1 MRIVRFLCPESKAP
15 KWGVHIP
22 GEDSRGGEVH
32 VAHGDPFDGGVIDT
46 EEVVRSPTLLAPV
59 QPAAI
64 LCIGLNYAAHAAE
77 GGKSAPERPVL
88 FMKTPSAVQHP
99 GGPIVLPRRL
109 RSTRVDYE
117 AELAIVIGKPC
128 KNVSRD
134 EALQYVLGYTCGN
147 DVSARDWQR
156 NGGGGQWCR
165 GKTFDTFA
173 PLGPAIVTTDELGD
187 AGDLRIT
194 TTIGGEVLQD
204 SRTSDMIFSVA
215 KLVEFLSASVT
226 LAPGTVILSGT
237 PQGVGF
243 ARNPPRWLR
252 PGDEVNVEIEGIGKL
267 TNPVVEEE
275 ADELTEWTLEDA

>member
-1 MRIVRFLCPESKAP
+1 MRIVRFLCSETKSPA
-15 KWGVHIP
+15 WGMQL
-22 GEDSRGGEVH
+22 SSGEVH
-32 VAHGDPFDGGVIDT
+32 YAVGNPFDGGLTDT
-46 EEVVRSPTLLAPV
+46 EEVVKAPQLLAPV

-77 GGKSAPERPVL
+77 GGKAAPDRPVL

-109 RSTRVDYE
+109 LSTRVDYE

-128 KNVSRD
+128 KNVSRAD
-134 EALQYVLGYTCGN
+134 AMKYVLGYTCGN

-173 PLGPAIVTTDELGD
+173 PLGPALVTTDEIGD

-243 ARNPPRWLR
+243 ARTPPRWLKA
-252 PGDEVNVEIEGIGKL
+252 GDEVTVEIEGIGKL

-275 ADELTEWTLEDA
+275 AEELTEWTLKDD

>member
-1 MRIVRFLCPESKAP
+1 MRIVRFLCSETKSPAWGLQLPDSHPKA
-15 KWGVHIP
+15 
-22 GEDSRGGEVH
+22 GEVH
-32 VAHGDPFDGGVIDT
+32 FAVGNPFDGGLTDT
-46 EEVVRSPTLLAPV
+46 EEVVKAPKLLAPV

-77 GGKSAPERPVL
+77 GGKAAPDRPVL
-88 FMKTPSAVQHP
+88 FMKTPSAVQHH
-99 GGPIVLPRRL
+99 GEPIVLPRRL
-109 RSTRVDYE
+109 LSTRVDYE

-128 KNVSRD
+128 KNVSRAD
-134 EALQYVLGYTCGN
+134 ALKYVLGYTCGN

-173 PLGPAIVTTDELGD
+173 PLGPALVTTDELGD

-243 ARNPPRWLR
+243 ARTPPRWLKA
-252 PGDEVNVEIEGIGKL
+252 GDEVTIEIEGIGKL
-267 TNPVVEEE
+267 TNPVVEEQAE
-275 ADELTEWTLEDA
+275 ELTEWTLKDE

>member
-1 MRIVRFLCPESKAP
+1 MRIVRFLCNETHSPA
-15 KWGVHIP
+15 WGVQLP
-22 GEDSRGGEVH
+22 SGEVH
-32 VAHGDPFDGGVIDT
+32 VAIGNPFDGGLTDT
-46 EEVVRSPTLLAPV
+46 EEVVKAPKLLAPV

-77 GGKSAPERPVL
+77 GGKAAPDRPVL
-88 FMKTPSAVQHP
+88 FMKTPSATQHP

-109 RSTRVDYE
+109 LSTRVDYE

-128 KNVSRD
+128 KNVSRAD
-134 EALQYVLGYTCGN
+134 ALHYVLGYTCGN

-173 PLGPAIVTTDELGD
+173 PLGPALVTTDELGD

-243 ARNPPRWLR
+243 ARTPPRWLK
-252 PGDEVNVEIEGIGKL
+252 PGDEVTVEIEGIGKL
-267 TNPVVEEE
+267 TNPVVEEQAE
-275 ADELTEWTLEDA
+275 ELTEWTLKDE

>member
-1 MRIVRFLCPESKAP
+1 MRIVRFLCTESKAP
-15 KWGVHIP
+15 TWGVQLP
-22 GEDSRGGEVH
+22 SGEVH
-32 VAHGDPFDGGVIDT
+32 VAIGSPFDGGLTDT
-46 EEVVRSPTLLAPV
+46 EEVVKAPKLLAPV

-77 GGKSAPERPVL
+77 GGKAAPDRPVL

-109 RSTRVDYE
+109 LSTRVDYE

-128 KNVSRD
+128 KNVSRAD
-134 EALQYVLGYTCGN
+134 ALHYVLGYTCGN

-173 PLGPAIVTTDELGD
+173 PLGPALVTTDELGD

-215 KLVEFLSASVT
+215 KLIEFLSASVT

-243 ARNPPRWLR
+243 ARTPPRWLKA
-252 PGDEVNVEIEGIGKL
+252 GDQVTVEIEGIGKL
-267 TNPVVEEE
+267 SNPVVEEVAE
-275 ADELTEWTLEDA
+275 ELTEWTLKDE

>member
-1 MRIVRFLCPESKAP
+1 MRIVRFLCTESKAP
-15 KWGVHIP
+15 TWGVQLP
-22 GEDSRGGEVH
+22 SGEVH
-32 VAHGDPFDGGVIDT
+32 VAIGSPFDGGLTDT
-46 EEVVRSPTLLAPV
+46 EEVVKAPKLLAPV

-77 GGKSAPERPVL
+77 GGKAAPDRPVL

-109 RSTRVDYE
+109 LSTRVDYE

-128 KNVSRD
+128 KNVSRAD
-134 EALQYVLGYTCGN
+134 ALHYVLGYTCGN

-173 PLGPAIVTTDELGD
+173 PLGPALVTTDELGD

-194 TTIGGEVLQD
+194 TTIGGKVLQD

-215 KLVEFLSASVT
+215 KLIEFLSASVT

-243 ARNPPRWLR
+243 ARTPPRWLKA
-252 PGDEVNVEIEGIGKL
+252 GDQVTVEIEGIGKL
-267 TNPVVEEE
+267 SNPVVEEVAE
-275 ADELTEWTLEDA
+275 ELTEWTLKDE

>member
-1 MRIVRFLCPESKAP
+1 MRIVRFLCNETKAP
-15 KWGVHIP
+15 AWGVQLP
-22 GEDSRGGEVH
+22 SGEVH
-32 VAHGDPFDGGVIDT
+32 FAHGDPFDGGLTDT
-46 EEVVRSPTLLAPV
+46 EEVVKAPQLLAPL

-77 GGKSAPERPVL
+77 GGRPAPERPVL

-128 KNVSRD
+128 KNVSRAD
-134 EALQYVLGYTCGN
+134 ALEYVLGYTCGN

-173 PLGPAIVTTDELGD
+173 PLGPALVTTDELRD
-187 AGDLRIT
+187 AGDLRVT
-194 TTIGGEVLQD
+194 TTIGGELLQD
-204 SRTSDMIFSVA
+204 SRTSDMIFSVP
-215 KLVEFLSASVT
+215 KLIEFLSASVT

-237 PQGVGF
+237 PEGVGF
-243 ARNPPRWLR
+243 ARTPPRWLE
-252 PGDEVNVEIEGIGKL
+252 PGDEVTVEIEGIGKL

-275 ADELTEWTLEDA
+275 AEELTEWTLKDE

>member
-1 MRIVRFLCPESKAP
+1 MRIVRFLCTESKAP
-15 KWGVHIP
+15 TWGVQLP
-22 GEDSRGGEVH
+22 SGEVH
-32 VAHGDPFDGGVIDT
+32 VAIGSPFDGGLTDT
-46 EEVVRSPTLLAPV
+46 EEVVKAPKLLAPV

-77 GGKSAPERPVL
+77 GGKAAPDRPVL

-109 RSTRVDYE
+109 LSTRVDYE

-128 KNVSRD
+128 KNVSRAD
-134 EALQYVLGYTCGN
+134 ALHYVLGYTCGN

-173 PLGPAIVTTDELGD
+173 PLGPALVTTDELGD

-215 KLVEFLSASVT
+215 KLIEFLSASVT
-226 LAPGTVILSGT
+226 LTPGTVILSGT

-243 ARNPPRWLR
+243 ARTPPRWLKA
-252 PGDEVNVEIEGIGKL
+252 GDQVTVEIEGIGKL
-267 TNPVVEEE
+267 SNPVVEEVAE
-275 ADELTEWTLEDA
+275 ELTEWTLKDE